1 MSAPQESNAPTGG
14 IVSILVAGVLLA
26 GGSQFL
32 LDFLAKWES
41 SGRTVLTVY
50 PDRLA
55 SNLPTVCD
63 GLTRHVTA
71 TPIIVGETWTLE
83 RCQAETQA
91 AVIKVQRKLGRCF
104 TRPPNQTVFDMAT
117 SHAWNFGAGATCG
130 SQAMQAWNRGEWE
143 LGCRRLALSDAGR
156 PVWSYTCAVEGDE
169 RVCRFVK
176 GLANRR
182 QDEWRHCAGSLQ

>member
-1 MSAPQESNAPTGG
+1 MPQASNAPSGG
-14 IVSILVAGVLLA
+14 IVSILVAGVLLV
-26 GGSQFL
+26 GGSQFV

-50 PDRLA
+50 ADRLA
-55 SNLPTVCD
+55 GNLPTVCD

-71 TPIIVGETWTLE
+71 TPIIVGEVWTLE
-83 RCQAETQA
+83 KCQSETQA
-91 AVIKVQRKLGRCF
+91 AVIKVQRQLARCF

-130 SQAMQAWNRGEWE
+130 SQAMQAWNRGEWG

-156 PVWSYTCAVEGDE
+156 PVWSYVCTVENDE
-169 RVCRFVK
+169 RVCRFVR

-182 QDEWRHCAGSLQ
+182 HDEWQHCAGSLQ